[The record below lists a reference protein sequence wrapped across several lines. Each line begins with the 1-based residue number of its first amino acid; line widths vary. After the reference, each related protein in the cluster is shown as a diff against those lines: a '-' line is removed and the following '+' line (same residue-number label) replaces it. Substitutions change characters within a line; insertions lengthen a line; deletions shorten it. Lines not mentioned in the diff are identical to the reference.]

1 MKKTYINPA
10 MVVVPFIATQPI
22 ANSISSISGITDL
35 DWGTDPT
42 PAEADIK
49 VWNDVN
55 VWDDEW

>member
-10 MVVVPFIATQPI
+10 MVVVPFIATQTI
-22 ANSISSISGITDL
+22 AASVTGIGGDTDL
-35 DWGTDPT
+35 DLGIGDAPT
-42 PAEADIK
+42 TADIK